1 MIRPHFLQSV
11 CHKSV
16 AFCLL
21 THVWLI
27 FCLLSVECSIRGEGD
42 LLIGCGGLNDNTM
55 SFISLGIHTL
65 CPQLLALFR
74 EDVEPWGGWSLAT
87 GSRSLGWALGVSSPS
102 PLPVR
107 CLYSML
113 VQGVMLLPVLAAVS
127 AA

>member
-74 EDVEPWGGWSLAT
+74 EDVEPWGG
-87 GSRSLGWALGVSSPS
+87 GALLQEVGHWGGLWVF
-102 PLPVR
+102 
-107 CLYSML
+107 L
-113 VQGVMLLPVLAAVS
+113 VPPHFQFAVS
-127 AA
+127 TPCLFKA